1 MTQRTLPHSST
12 RPLAARLFM
21 LGVPAVI
28 LLAAL
33 LAMAGVGLLGTWLA
47 QDQLGEARAA
57 KAAAVAEAVQHD
69 LERAIAYGIPLQRI
83 EGVDSYLQG
92 IAGRNPDLGFLA
104 LTGGD
109 GALLQGTATAA
120 TAAAGAGHLDARG
133 LEALAAT
140 LRGLPTPE
148 TRAASLEPI
157 ERDGLLIL
165 RLPVRVGRLSAEGG
179 GGAASPPAGHVLVGV
194 QPGQVRGQIAGELV
208 TVALGGLAVLLL
220 LAELAGILAR
230 ASFRA
235 PLRHLSRAMQ
245 EAADGRFATL
255 LGRRPRDQ
263 VGRLL
268 FAFNAVVF
276 GLHDRRQRFAAHAD
290 EVRAAVFDPE
300 VAAAVE
306 RTRQSA
312 LDALGPG
319 LEAAPRREV
328 DVRADDVHGFAVL
341 AAAASAMLVL
351 GGGTS
356 SATGLLPAAAAA
368 LAGAAAGYAVPA
380 RWRRLAA
387 LLVVLAVAAAAL
399 LAAGLSAGAATD
411 GWTLPGILCGGLT
424 AGLAAGLALSYVR
437 RQTVD
442 GGSGAGSGAGMG
454 AGTLPVVRALVSGI
468 LAALLWAVAIG
479 WDGGTL
485 AASSLL
491 LAGLALPMARPIVVP
506 RS

>member
-1 MTQRTLPHSST
+1 MTQHSRPYSAT
-12 RPLAARLFM
+12 RSLAARIFM

-47 QDQLGEARAA
+47 QDQLGDARAA

-109 GALLQGTATAA
+109 GALLQGTA
-120 TAAAGAGHLDARG
+120 AAGAGDGHLDARG

-148 TRAASLEPI
+148 TRAASLQPI
-157 ERDGLLIL
+157 ERDDLLIL

-208 TVALGGLAVLLL
+208 TVTLGGLAVLLL

-235 PLRHLSRAMQ
+235 PLGRLSRAMQ

-268 FAFNAVVF
+268 FAFNALVF

-290 EVRAAVFDPE
+290 EVRAAVFDAE

-306 RTRQSA
+306 HTRLTA

-328 DVRADDVHGFAVL
+328 DVRADDVHGFALL

-351 GGGTS
+351 DGGVP
-356 SATGLLPAAAAA
+356 SAAGLLPAAAAA

-387 LLVVLAVAAAAL
+387 LLVALAVAATAL
-399 LAAGLSAGAATD
+399 LAAGLAAELSAGPATD
-411 GWTLPGILCGGLT
+411 VWTLPGSLCGGLA

-437 RQTVD
+437 RQTLD
-442 GGSGAGSGAGMG
+442 AGIGTSAG
-454 AGTLPVVRALVSGI
+454 AGTVPVVRALISGI
-468 LAALLWAVAIG
+468 LAALLWAVAVG
-479 WDGGTL
+479 WDGGVL

>member
-1 MTQRTLPHSST
+1 M
-12 RPLAARLFM
+12 
-21 LGVPAVI
+21 
-28 LLAAL
+28 
-33 LAMAGVGLLGTWLA
+33 
-47 QDQLGEARAA
+47 
-57 KAAAVAEAVQHD
+57 AEAVQHD

-148 TRAASLEPI
+148 TRAASLQPI

-220 LAELAGILAR
+220 LAELAGVLAR

-235 PLRHLSRAMQ
+235 PLCRLSRAMQ

-306 RTRQSA
+306 RTRLSA

-341 AAAASAMLVL
+341 AVAASAMLVL
-351 GGGTS
+351 DGGTP

-387 LLVVLAVAAAAL
+387 LLVALAIAAAAL
-399 LAAGLSAGAATD
+399 LVAGLSAGLSAGPATD
-411 GWTLPGILCGGLT
+411 GWTLPGSLCGGLA

-442 GGSGAGSGAGMG
+442 GGSG